1 MPRLQEEIGG
11 GRGGRKH
18 MKSAYGTI
26 SALSFSVDIGVRSI
40 SDYQES
46 RICMAQIV
54 NDELCLIRE
63 RIGSDSEKHLT
74 VSRKRRYKGGTMIGD
89 RL

>member
-1 MPRLQEEIGG
+1 
-11 GRGGRKH
+11 

-46 RICMAQIV
+46 RIRMAQIV

-63 RIGSDSEKHLT
+63 RIGSDSEKQPNSFKKAS
-74 VSRKRRYKGGTMIGD
+74 VQRRNYD
-89 RL
+89 WR